1 MKNATFSV
9 NTLVRFC
16 KPAVLALFFAGLL
29 NTTPAQATD
38 KPKAAPVEVKYLGSN
53 NGKPLFQIQ
62 FSNPQADEVSI
73 TLRDEYGYT
82 LYTDVSKEKAY
93 SRKLQFDDLGTDR
106 LKLTVL
112 LRTKKDVQTQTFEI
126 TKNIRTIEDVAVV
139 SL

>member
-29 NTTPAQATD
+29 NTAPAQAAD
-38 KPKAAPVEVKYLGSN
+38 KPKEAPVEVKYLGTS
-53 NGKPLFQIQ
+53 NGKPMFQIQ
-62 FSNPQADEVSI
+62 FSNPQAEEISI
-73 TLRDEYGYT
+73 TLRDEYGYAI
-82 LYTDVSKEKAY
+82 YTDVSKEKVY

-112 LRTKKDVQTQTFEI
+112 LRTKKDVQTKTFEI